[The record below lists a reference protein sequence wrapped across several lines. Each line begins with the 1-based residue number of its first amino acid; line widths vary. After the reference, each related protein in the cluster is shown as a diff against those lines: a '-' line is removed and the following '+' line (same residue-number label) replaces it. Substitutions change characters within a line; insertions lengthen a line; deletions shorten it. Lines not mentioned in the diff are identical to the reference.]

1 VSKPRI
7 YVDACPLIDLVK
19 YRSDQV
25 LLKKVEAL
33 AKLNLRVCRASD
45 TQLLPPEFLQADL
58 PLS

>member
-1 VSKPRI
+1 MSKPRI

-33 AKLNLRVCRASD
+33 AKLNLRVGRASD